1 MALFI
6 RGGYNMKL
14 KQIEIDKFRSIDH
27 ISIVIDELAVLIGE
41 NNAGKTNILKALD
54 LFYQDSVKGIN
65 EEYFYFKDQ
74 NQPISISITYD
85 RLTEYEKN
93 QKYLKHCIYND
104 SIKVKK
110 GIEWDNQSQKYKM
123 ILFGWQSKPK
133 EVHFD
138 LSRFDEYK
146 SQINEIVE
154 ANRLPDYFKTDKG
167 TITQVSYK
175 QGILKHI
182 EEGKVE
188 FGNPGWIMNPGG
200 YKEVFSDLLPKFY
213 LVPAVKD
220 AQDESKTTQQTI
232 FGKLLSD
239 LTNRII
245 SKNPKFEVVKRQIEG
260 LKKYLN
266 KSEEGEDSERL
277 QEIKDFEETLSSII
291 CENMPS
297 TKVGIE
303 IVTPELIDLFKDTKI
318 ILDDALPTSID
329 SKGHGLQR
337 ALIFAYIR
345 AYAKTICMIETE
357 EEPFIRNFILAI
369 EEPEL
374 YLHPNGQRKMMNV
387 LKSISVKDQVLA
399 CTHSNF
405 FVDMYHYQNIII
417 VNRDNSGPTNTFQVT
432 EEIFKTEDEESRK
445 RLKKIFRYLSLF
457 DLSRNEMFFSKKVVL
472 VEGDTEKFI
481 LPFWALKLVQKDKKY
496 DFSSNNICVIECGG
510 KTNIHIFM
518 RVLNKF
524 KIPYVVIHDIDPI
537 DFPKDKENKTDKEK
551 ARLRMFKENDFIDRA
566 LDIKCGRIIK
576 IKPELETVIG
586 ISKNQAEKQGKIG
599 AAFFKYDEIDVNDY
613 PDEII
618 KILDL
623 IINWEGENNTIVIS
637 KNNI

>member
-1 MALFI
+1 ME
-6 RGGYNMKL
+6 L
-14 KQIEIDKFRSIDH
+14 KQIEINKFRSIDS
-27 ISIVIDELAVLIGE
+27 ISININDLAILIGE
-41 NNAGKTNILKALD
+41 NNAGKTNILKALE
-54 LFYQDSVKGIN
+54 LFYQDSVRGIN
-65 EEYFYFKDQ
+65 EEYFYIKNQ

-85 RLTEYEKN
+85 KLTENERT
-93 QKYLKHCIYND
+93 QKYLKHWIYND

-110 GIEWDNQSQKYKM
+110 VIEWDNHSQKYKM
-123 ILFGWQSKPK
+123 TLFGWQAKPK

-138 LSRFDEYK
+138 LSKFDEYK
-146 SQINEIVE
+146 SQLDKFIESHS
-154 ANRLPDYFKTDKG
+154 LPDYFKTDKG
-167 TITQVSYK
+167 TVTQASYK

-182 EEGKVE
+182 KEGKVE
-188 FGNPGWIMNPGG
+188 FGDPGWEMNPGG
-200 YKEVFSDLLPKFY
+200 YKEVFSDLLPMFY

-220 AQDESKTTQQTI
+220 AQDESKTTQQTML
-232 FGKLLSD
+232 GKLLND

-245 SKNPKFEVVKRQIEG
+245 SKNPKFEEVKKQIEG

-266 KSEEGEDSERL
+266 KSEDGDDSERL
-277 QEIKDFEETLSSII
+277 QEIKGFEEILSSII
-291 CENMPS
+291 SENMPG

-318 ILDDALPTSID
+318 TLDDALSTSID

-345 AYAKTICMIETE
+345 AYAKTISTIETE
-357 EEPFIRNFILAI
+357 EGSFSRNFILAI

-387 LKSISVKDQVLA
+387 LKNISKNDQVLI

-405 FVDMYHYQNIII
+405 FVDMFDYQNIIV
-417 VNRDNSGPTNTFQVT
+417 VNRDNSGPTNVFQVT

-445 RLKKIFRYLSLF
+445 RLKKTFRYLSLF
-457 DLSRNEMFFSKKVVL
+457 DLSRSEMFFSKKVVL
-472 VEGDTEKFI
+472 VEGDTENFI
-481 LPFWALKLVQKDKKY
+481 VPFWASRLAQKDKRY
-496 DFSSNNICVIECGG
+496 DFSSNNICMIECGG

-537 DFPKDKENKTDKEK
+537 DFPEDKEGKTDQEK
-551 ARLRMFKENDFIDRA
+551 AKLRMFKENEFIEKT
-566 LDIKCGRIIK
+566 LDPDYGHIIK
-576 IKPELETVIG
+576 IKPELERVIG
-586 ISKNQAEKQGKIG
+586 ISKSQAEKHSKIG
-599 AAFFKYDEIDVNDY
+599 AAFFKYDEMDIDNY
-613 PDEII
+613 PSEVI

-623 IINWEGENNTIVIS
+623 IINWQEKI
-637 KNNI
+637 NIIEINKE

>member
-1 MALFI
+1 
-6 RGGYNMKL
+6 MKL

-27 ISIVIDELAVLIGE
+27 ISIVIYKLAVLIGE

-93 QKYLKHCIYND
+93 QKYLKHWTYND

-110 GIEWDNQSQKYKM
+110 VIEWDNQLQKCKM
-123 ILFGWQSKPK
+123 TLFGWQAKPK

-138 LSRFDEYK
+138 LSKFDEYK
-146 SQINEIVE
+146 SRIKKIVE
-154 ANRLPDYFKTDKG
+154 ANRLPEYFKTDKG
-167 TITQVSYK
+167 TVIQASYK
-175 QGILKHI
+175 EGVIRHI
-182 EEGKVE
+182 KEGKVE
-188 FGNPGWIMNPGG
+188 FGDPGWVIHPGG

-220 AQDESKTTQQTI
+220 AQDESKTTQQTML
-232 FGKLLSD
+232 GRLLSE

-245 SKNPKFEVVKRQIEG
+245 SKNPKFEEVKKQIEG

-291 CENMPS
+291 DENMPG

-345 AYAKTICMIETE
+345 AYAKTISTVETE
-357 EEPFIRNFILAI
+357 EEIFTRNFILAI

-387 LKSISVKDQVLA
+387 LRNISVKDQVLA

-405 FVDMYHYQNIII
+405 FVDMYDYQNIII
-417 VNRDNSGPTNTFQVT
+417 VNRDNSGPTNIFQVT
-432 EEIFKTEDEESRK
+432 EEIFKTEDEKSRK
-445 RLKKIFRYLSLF
+445 RLKKTFRYLSLF
-457 DLSRNEMFFSKKVVL
+457 DLSRSEMFFSKKVVL
-472 VEGDTEKFI
+472 AEGDTEKFI
-481 LPFWALKLVQKDKKY
+481 LPFWASRLAQQDKKY
-496 DFSSNNICVIECGG
+496 DFSANNICVIGCGG

-524 KIPYVVIHDIDPI
+524 KIHYVVIHDIDPI
-537 DFPKDKENKTDKEK
+537 DFPEDKENKTDQEK
-551 ARLRMFKENDFIDRA
+551 ARLRMFKENDFIGRT

-599 AAFFKYDEIDVNDY
+599 AAFFKFDEIDVSEYQN
-613 PDEII
+613 EVI
-618 KILDL
+618 KILNL
-623 IINWEGENNTIVIS
+623 IINWQEES
-637 KNNI
+637 NIIEICKK

>member
-1 MALFI
+1 
-6 RGGYNMKL
+6 MKL
-14 KQIEIDKFRSIDH
+14 KQIEIDRFRSIDH
-27 ISIVIDELAVLIGE
+27 ISIVIDKLAVLIGE

-74 NQPISISITYD
+74 NQPISISVTYD

-93 QKYLKHCIYND
+93 QKYLKHWTYND

-110 GIEWDNQSQKYKM
+110 VIEWDNQLQKCKM
-123 ILFGWQSKPK
+123 TLFGWRSKPK

-146 SQINEIVE
+146 SRIKEIVE
-154 ANRLPDYFKTDKG
+154 DNKLPEYFKTDKG
-167 TITQVSYK
+167 TVTQASYR
-175 QGILKHI
+175 QGVLKYI
-182 EEGKVE
+182 NKGKVE
-188 FGNPGWIMNPGG
+188 FGDPGWIMNPGG
-200 YKEVFSDLLPKFY
+200 YKEVFSDLLPRFY

-220 AQDESKTTQQTI
+220 AQDESKTTQQTML
-232 FGKLLSD
+232 GKLLSE

-245 SKNPKFEVVKRQIEG
+245 SKNPKFEEVKKQIEG

-291 CENMPS
+291 DENMPG

-345 AYAKTICMIETE
+345 AYAKTISTIETE
-357 EEPFIRNFILAI
+357 EEIFTRNFILAI

-387 LKSISVKDQVLA
+387 LRNISVKDQVLA

-405 FVDMYHYQNIII
+405 FVDMYDYQNIII
-417 VNRDNSGPTNTFQVT
+417 VNRDNSGPTNIFQVT

-445 RLKKIFRYLSLF
+445 RLKKTFRYLSLF
-457 DLSRNEMFFSKKVVL
+457 DLSRSEMFFSKKVVL
-472 VEGDTEKFI
+472 AEGDTEKFI
-481 LPFWALKLVQKDKKY
+481 LPFWASRLAQKDKKY
-496 DFSSNNICVIECGG
+496 DFSANNICVIECGG

-524 KIPYVVIHDIDPI
+524 KIHYVVIHDIDPI
-537 DFPKDKENKTDKEK
+537 DFPEDKENKTDQEK
-551 ARLRMFKENDFIDRA
+551 AKLRMFKENDFIDRT

-599 AAFFKYDEIDVNDY
+599 AAFFKYDEIDVNNY

-623 IINWEGENNTIVIS
+623 IINWQEES
-637 KNNI
+637 NIIEICKK

>member
-1 MALFI
+1 
-6 RGGYNMKL
+6 MKL

-27 ISIVIDELAVLIGE
+27 ISIVIDKLAVLIGE

-93 QKYLKHCIYND
+93 QKYLKHWTYSND

-110 GIEWDNQSQKYKM
+110 VIEWDNQLQKCKM
-123 ILFGWQSKPK
+123 TLFGWQAKPK

-138 LSRFDEYK
+138 LSKFDEYK
-146 SQINEIVE
+146 SRIKEIVE
-154 ANRLPDYFKTDKG
+154 ANRLPEYFKTDKG
-167 TITQVSYK
+167 TVIQASYK
-175 QGILKHI
+175 EGVIRHI
-182 EEGKVE
+182 KEGKVE
-188 FGNPGWIMNPGG
+188 FGDPGWVIHPGG

-220 AQDESKTTQQTI
+220 AQDESKTTQQTML
-232 FGKLLSD
+232 GRLLSE

-245 SKNPKFEVVKRQIEG
+245 SKNPKFEEVKKQIEG

-291 CENMPS
+291 DENMPG

-345 AYAKTICMIETE
+345 AYAKTISTIETE
-357 EEPFIRNFILAI
+357 EEIFTRNFILAI

-387 LKSISVKDQVLA
+387 LRNISVKDQVLA

-405 FVDMYHYQNIII
+405 FVDMYDYQNIII
-417 VNRDNSGPTNTFQVT
+417 VNRDNSGPTNIFQVT

-445 RLKKIFRYLSLF
+445 RLKKTFRYLSLF
-457 DLSRNEMFFSKKVVL
+457 DLSRSEMFFSKKVVL
-472 VEGDTEKFI
+472 AEGDTEKFI
-481 LPFWALKLVQKDKKY
+481 LPFWASRLAQKDKKY

-524 KIPYVVIHDIDPI
+524 KIHYVVIHDIDPI
-537 DFPKDKENKTDKEK
+537 DFPEDKENKTDKEE
-551 ARLRMFKENDFIDRA
+551 ARLRMFKENDFIDRT

-599 AAFFKYDEIDVNDY
+599 AAFFKYDEIDVNNY

-623 IINWEGENNTIVIS
+623 IINWQEES
-637 KNNI
+637 NIIEICKK